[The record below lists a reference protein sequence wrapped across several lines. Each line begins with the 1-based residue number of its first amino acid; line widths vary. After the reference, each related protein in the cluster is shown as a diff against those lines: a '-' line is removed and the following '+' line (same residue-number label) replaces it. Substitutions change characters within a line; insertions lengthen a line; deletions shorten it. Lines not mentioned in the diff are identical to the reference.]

1 MHVTYYNEHNVLLQ
15 TKCYHNKCWLPVL
28 FLFSPNHC
36 CSKLLQNHTQ
46 REAQTGCSTLFDS
59 SSCSGPTHT
68 KKKVYTSEQTF
79 HREIT
84 FGVILPSLLRQH
96 KYMLRVWKELWNIRL
111 GLCYFLC
118 HNKFFCHWNC
128 LHNLFLT
135 VWKNHFYF
143 HNFFQRFQHLMVF
156 ISRWHHKNKE
166 TLQRKKKS

>member
-1 MHVTYYNEHNVLLQ
+1 MNTMFCSKLNVTTTNADCQCYFSFRQTIAALNYYKTTHRGKLKQVA
-15 TKCYHNKCWLPVL
+15 VL
-28 FLFSPNHC
+28 FLILPRV
-36 CSKLLQNHTQ
+36 LVPHTQ
-46 REAQTGCSTLFDS
+46 
-59 SSCSGPTHT
+59 
-68 KKKVYTSEQTF
+68 KKKSIPQNKRFIERLHLVWYCLVYLGNINTCLGYGRNSETL
-79 HREIT
+79 
-84 FGVILPSLLRQH
+84 G
-96 KYMLRVWKELWNIRL
+96 L